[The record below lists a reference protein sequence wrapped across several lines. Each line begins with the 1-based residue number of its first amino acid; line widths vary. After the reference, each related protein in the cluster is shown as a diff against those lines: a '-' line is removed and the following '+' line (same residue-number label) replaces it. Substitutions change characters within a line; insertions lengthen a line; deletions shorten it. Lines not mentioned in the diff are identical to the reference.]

1 MVAVV
6 WAELHVPRTSMAR
19 YSRALLKARNTPMMV
34 FINAIISGWQ
44 MMENHYSVGAPLRR
58 RPTVED
64 IARVAGVSVATVDR
78 VINNRL
84 PVKKQ
89 TAERV
94 LAAAEQI
101 GYHATGVIRRRLEQA
116 LPYYRLGFLL
126 QRPEQVFYQ
135 NFAEQLRLAAAAA
148 TQFRVDPK
156 IEFLKSQKPAEVAE
170 HMKALAKQV
179 DAIGV
184 ATVDHPTITAAVRE
198 LKSSGVPVFSL
209 LSDFAASDR
218 YGYVGTD
225 NRKVGR
231 TAGWFAAKT
240 STRPGKVAIFVGD
253 HGFPGHELR
262 EIGFRSYLREAAS
275 DLAITDTQL
284 TGEDVDHAER
294 ITRSLLKTFPDLTSI
309 YVAGGGME
317 GVISALRDSN
327 SAGRV
332 TLICNELTPFNRAAL
347 AEGIVTALIG
357 TPLEL
362 IARTLLDL
370 MASAISTPKP
380 EGVGQIFVPF
390 NLYVSENI

>member
-1 MVAVV
+1 M
-6 WAELHVPRTSMAR
+6 
-19 YSRALLKARNTPMMV
+19 
-34 FINAIISGWQ
+34 
-44 MMENHYSVGAPLRR
+44 RR

-78 VINNRL
+78 VVNNRL

-101 GYHATGVIRRRLEQA
+101 GYHATGVIRRRLEET

-135 NFAEQLRLAAAAA
+135 NFAEELRRAADAV
-148 TQFRVDPK
+148 TQFKADAK
-156 IEFLKSQKPAEVAE
+156 IEFLKSQRPAEVAE
-170 HMKALAKQV
+170 HLKALAKHV
-179 DAIGV
+179 DAVGV
-184 ATVDHPTITAAVRE
+184 TAIDHPTVSAAVRE
-198 LKSSGVPVFSL
+198 LKLSGVPVFSL
-209 LSDFAASDR
+209 LSDFASGDR

-231 TAGWFAAKT
+231 TAGWLAAKVA
-240 STRPGKVAIFVGD
+240 TRPGKVAIFVGD

-294 ITRSLLKTFPDLTSI
+294 ITRSLLKTFPDLTAI

-317 GVISALRDSN
+317 GVISALRDSD
-327 SAGRV
+327 SAGQV
-332 TLICNELTPFNRAAL
+332 TLVCNELTPFSRTAL
-347 AEGIVTALIG
+347 AEGVVTALIG
-357 TPLEL
+357 TPLDP
-362 IARTLLDL
+362 IARTLVDL
-370 MASAISTPKP
+370 MASAISSPKP
-380 EGVGQIFVPF
+380 EGIGQIFVPF
-390 NLYVSENI
+390 DLYISENI